1 MNQMR
6 TPTPVHVREPI
17 LAKRNSVREKG
28 MLGDGDQTCSQRER
42 LTREKKVTAA
52 SNYEVQ
58 QLVWLF
64 FHTKNPFDQST
75 GCQ

>member
-28 MLGDGDQTCSQRER
+28 MLGDGDQISVAF
-42 LTREKKVTAA
+42 LSYKK
-52 SNYEVQ
+52 
-58 QLVWLF
+58 
-64 FHTKNPFDQST
+64 PI
-75 GCQ
+75 

>member
-28 MLGDGDQTCSQRER
+28 MLGDGIKLAIRR
-42 LTREKKVTAA
+42 R
-52 SNYEVQ
+52 
-58 QLVWLF
+58 
-64 FHTKNPFDQST
+64 
-75 GCQ
+75 G